1 MHRLLQPRQ
10 AFEPSCLSGGTWYS
24 CGAGSRFVGC
34 CTSDPCNSRGCSDGN
49 LRAASF
55 NASAYSDFPDAE
67 CDSGR
72 FWTCASTDPPFLGCC
87 KVDACQAEGNAG
99 CPDEDLTAA
108 HLPNNDALASAYS
121 PTGGPSSTA
130 TATASATGSS
140 ESSDGSSASTAGIV
154 GGVIGAVV
162 VLLFV
167 IGALLWRR
175 RSKKKKAA
183 AAAAAASLNGDEGR
197 TVSELAGAGVGQGK
211 GSPLAGQHPPRYSS
225 LTNAGSPGQT
235 YAMELDGY
243 PRAKS
248 PLDQQQ
254 TPSELGAG
262 ETHAELPG
270 SEAAT
275 VHEMEGSSPGT
286 TVFDTG
292 AAASAKSSPNS
303 SSGKKTAAAH
313 SRGSSWSSF
322 NERRAARRASAGGN
336 DGGGGGGGGGGTGP
350 RGLAIVGLHP
360 HSQVNGNGRTSPAR
374 SSPRSPSFPG
384 GGGGGGAEE
393 YAGSE
398 SGVSSLPS
406 TPRSAYGYGPGAGT
420 AGGYSDVSRLSPTY
434 PPPIRE
440 DDVERGEEGGGRYR
454 DHEDD
459 DDDDDDLHDG
469 YGYGNGRRR

>member
-10 AFEPSCLSGGTWYS
+10 AFEPSCLSGGTWY
-24 CGAGSRFVGC
+24 
-34 CTSDPCNSRGCSDGN
+34 SRGCSDGN

-99 CPDEDLTAA
+99 CPDQDLTAA

-130 TATASATGSS
+130 TATASATGGSS
-140 ESSDGSSASTAGIV
+140 SSDGGSTSTAGIV

-197 TVSELAGAGVGQGK
+197 TVSELAGADVRQGK

-225 LTNAGSPGQT
+225 LTNPGSSPGQT

-248 PLDQQQ
+248 PLDQ

-262 ETHAELPG
+262 ETLHAELPG
-270 SEAAT
+270 SEGTT

-286 TVFDTG
+286 TTV
-292 AAASAKSSPNS
+292 AATASAKSSPNS
-303 SSGKKTAAAH
+303 GSKKAAH
-313 SRGSSWSSF
+313 SRGSSWS
-322 NERRAARRASAGGN
+322 
-336 DGGGGGGGGGGTGP
+336 
-350 RGLAIVGLHP
+350 
-360 HSQVNGNGRTSPAR
+360 QW
-374 SSPRSPSFPG
+374 
-384 GGGGGGAEE
+384 
-393 YAGSE
+393 
-398 SGVSSLPS
+398 
-406 TPRSAYGYGPGAGT
+406 
-420 AGGYSDVSRLSPTY
+420 
-434 PPPIRE
+434 
-440 DDVERGEEGGGRYR
+440 
-454 DHEDD
+454 
-459 DDDDDDLHDG
+459 
-469 YGYGNGRRR
+469 

>member
-99 CPDEDLTAA
+99 CPDQDLTAA

-130 TATASATGSS
+130 TATASATGGSS
-140 ESSDGSSASTAGIV
+140 SSDGSSTSTAGIV

-197 TVSELAGAGVGQGK
+197 TVSELAGVDVRQGK

-225 LTNAGSPGQT
+225 LTNPGGSPGQT

-248 PLDQQQ
+248 PLDQ

-262 ETHAELPG
+262 ETLHAELPG
-270 SEAAT
+270 SEGTT

-286 TVFDTG
+286 TVF
-292 AAASAKSSPNS
+292 AATASAKSSPNS
-303 SSGKKTAAAH
+303 GSNKKAAH

-322 NERRAARRASAGGN
+322 NERRAARRASGN
-336 DGGGGGGGGGGTGP
+336 DGGGGGLGGGGAGP

-360 HSQVNGNGRTSPAR
+360 HSQVNGNGRTSP
-374 SSPRSPSFPG
+374 RSPSFPG
-384 GGGGGGAEE
+384 GGGGGGGAED
-393 YAGSE
+393 AGSE

-420 AGGYSDVSRLSPTY
+420 TGGYSDVSRLSPTY

-440 DDVERGEEGGGRYR
+440 DVERGEEGGRYR

-459 DDDDDDLHDG
+459 EDDDDDDLHDG
-469 YGYGNGRRR
+469 YGSGRRR